1 MAGLK
6 VLMIDPIG
14 SAAIAYYS
22 KNLCNSLSKKDCLVT
37 LITTRPYLFAGDSQL
52 SYRFR
57 EEFLG
62 MTEDR
67 AYLKYKLAWAI
78 DRLFRVCRNVQK

>member
-22 KNLCNSLSKKDCLVT
+22 KHLCNSLSKKDCLVT
-37 LITTRPYLFAGDSQL
+37 LITTRPYLLADKTLSFYQQLFAA
-52 SYRFR
+52 FH
-57 EEFLG
+57 
-62 MTEDR
+62 
-67 AYLKYKLAWAI
+67 
-78 DRLFRVCRNVQK
+78 